1 MKLLLVSF
9 LAFLTFCPFQNLAQ
23 EPATIKVK
31 RESNLVKAV
40 FDNTEYRLMAV
51 DRFGNPKEN
60 KITFYKLFVKTGKET
75 AEFTGY
81 GNGLTADMLN
91 YLKKQKKA
99 SKLFFTEIT
108 VKDENDHL
116 VKLPDV
122 IEPWFPDCK
131 NCERGKN

>member
-1 MKLLLVSF
+1 MLKKFWIVCLFLSLLPESGK
-9 LAFLTFCPFQNLAQ
+9 TQ
-23 EPATIKVK
+23 EPATIRVK
-31 RESNLVKAV
+31 RESNLVKVV
-40 FDNTEYRLMAV
+40 FDNTDYRLMAV
-51 DRFGNPKEN
+51 DRFGNPREN
-60 KITFYKLFVKTGKET
+60 KVTFYRLFVKTGKET

-81 GNGLTADMLN
+81 GNGLTGEMIN

-108 VKDENDHL
+108 VKDDDEHL

-131 NCERGKN
+131 NCERGK